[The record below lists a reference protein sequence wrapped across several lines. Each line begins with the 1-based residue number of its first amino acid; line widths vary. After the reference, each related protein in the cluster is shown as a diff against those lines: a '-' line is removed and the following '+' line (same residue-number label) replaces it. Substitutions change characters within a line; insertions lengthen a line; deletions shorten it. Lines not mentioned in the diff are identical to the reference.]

1 MLGEDG
7 SGVVRLSEI
16 GWLIC
21 YCFIRLV
28 GAGGCRRPIPIKCSK
43 KNIKPILIPK

>member
-16 GWLIC
+16 GWLISGDV
-21 YCFIRLV
+21 IVLLGWWGLGDV
-28 GAGGCRRPIPIKCSK
+28 GDQY
-43 KNIKPILIPK
+43 L

>member
-7 SGVVRLSEI
+7 SSVVRLSEI

-21 YCFIRLV
+21 YCFIRL
-28 GAGGCRRPIPIKCSK
+28 AHFCFMKQ
-43 KNIKPILIPK
+43 